1 MRYQEQIVKL
11 TQKAVSD
18 VIRAAEALPSDM
30 REWSPA
36 PEARSVMSQM
46 QELAAAS
53 GWLLEIMQ
61 SRRMPEMSE
70 DAKREIDDLVDQF
83 HTFDDCVLG
92 LKLGTAKLCD
102 AIGAFPVE
110 ALEDE
115 IVLPFGGGQ
124 TITMADAM
132 GLHYWNLTYHLGQI
146 NYIQTCLGDM
156 VMH

>member
-115 IVLPFGGGQ
+115 IFLPFGGGQ
-124 TITMADAM
+124 SIRPKGAHPYACPSV
-132 GLHYWNLTYHLGQI
+132 WNRVETRASRLSLPA
-146 NYIQTCLGDM
+146 QTTN
-156 VMH
+156 